1 MKSRILLILLVIAI
15 AVSVYLTYDRT
26 IVRND
31 FETFSSEESSEEILE
46 EI

>member
-1 MKSRILLILLVIAI
+1 MKSKILLILLVIAI

-31 FETFSSEESSEEILE
+31 FETFSSEEASEEILE

>member
-1 MKSRILLILLVIAI
+1 MKTKVLFVVLFVSI

-31 FETFSSEESSEEILE
+31 FEVFGSEEL
-46 EI
+46 